1 MSANLSTD
9 SKQVKQML
17 ADLAD
22 VGKRRHVLAA
32 LYQGAQVYRKEIDR
46 RVPRGETQFLS
57 KNINAWRVPKRYQI
71 DAEVPEARAGVIRNV
86 FRLNKPRRVAL
97 TGRRFKHK
105 SMRGSAAVVNA
116 FYAKYLEGGTK
127 KMSARPFI
135 RPAYQAAQASAFAAI
150 ETNINKSITKLTK

>member
-1 MSANLSTD
+1 MSANVSAD

-17 ADLAD
+17 SDLAD

-46 RVPRGETQFLS
+46 RVPRDTQFLS

-86 FRLNKPRRVAL
+86 FRLNKPRRVPL

-116 FYAKYLEGGTK
+116 FYAKYLEGGTS
-127 KMSARPFI
+127 KMSAKPFI
-135 RPAYQAAQASAFAAI
+135 RPAYQAAQASAYAAI